1 MSDTIQFDVDEGVG
15 VIRLNRPDHMNSLN
29 KEMMLA
35 LMEAS
40 IRCDEDPEIRAAV
53 LTGNGKAFCAGAD
66 LKGFIESDDMGSFV
80 KDLTVYFHAAVS
92 RLVRMDA
99 PLVVAVNGTAAG
111 GGFSLSLLGDL
122 SFASRS
128 AMYTMAYTASG
139 LSPDGSSTFFL
150 PRLVGL
156 RRARQLA
163 ITNRRLKAEEA
174 LDWGLTDELVDG
186 EALFDRALDTAKG
199 LATGATAAFG
209 SAKRMLLDSYSTGL
223 ETQMEMEARE
233 ITLNATGAD
242 VAEGIKAF
250 MEKRKP
256 RFKGK
261 R

>member
-1 MSDTIQFDVDEGVG
+1 MSETIQFEVEHGVG
-15 VIRLNRPDHMNSLN
+15 IIRLNRPNHMNSLN
-29 KEMMLA
+29 KEMMIA

-66 LKGFIESDDMGSFV
+66 LRGFMESDDIGPFV
-80 KDLTVYFHAAVS
+80 KQLTVYLHAAVS

-156 RRARQLA
+156 RRARHLA

-174 LDWGLTDELVDG
+174 LDWGLTDELVDDD
-186 EALFDRALDTAKG
+186 ELFDRALSAAKG
-199 LATGATAAFG
+199 LATGASAAFG
-209 SAKRMLLDSYSTGL
+209 SAKRLLLDSYNTGL
-223 ETQMEMEARE
+223 ETQMEMETRE
-233 ITLNATGAD
+233 VTLNATGAD

-250 MEKRKP
+250 LEKRVP
-256 RFKGK
+256 QFKGK